1 MTIHIKL
8 EFMTIVKSFELK
20 TGYLQKGK
28 LAYLLKFISPLLP
41 WTYQYSCL
49 KGFLIILS
57 SLAKPYCLLSEPL
70 LCALENSNDKN
81 VVPDPRKT
89 EK

>member
-28 LAYLLKFISPLLP
+28 LAYLLKFISSLLP
-41 WTYQYSCL
+41 WTYSCL

-70 LCALENSNDKN
+70 LCALKNSNDKN
-81 VVPDPRKT
+81 VVPDPQKT
-89 EK
+89 